1 MEGRVTSNIATGV
14 TGRSE
19 TGRGTL
25 RLGPD
30 SGSASG
36 RIAVTKADEGVAPTS
51 RGAAHIGTPTSS
63 PGNVG
68 IADLTHDQVRN
79 QFSDYL
85 DDSLGEA
92 ARRRI
97 DSHLAACASCT
108 AYLDT
113 FRLTVQSLGR
123 LTAPKAPDGVRSR
136 IVEQARREDRAP
148 TERA

>member
-1 MEGRVTSNIATGV
+1 MEGRVTSNIVTGV
-14 TGRSE
+14 TGRAE
-19 TGRGTL
+19 TGRGSL

-30 SGSASG
+30 SGNASG

-63 PGNVG
+63 PSSVG

-79 QFSDYL
+79 QLSDYL
-85 DDSLGEA
+85 DDLLGEA

-97 DSHLAACASCT
+97 DSHLAACSSCT

-113 FRLTVQSLGR
+113 FRLTVQSMGQLP
-123 LTAPKAPDGVRSR
+123 APKAPDRLRAR
-136 IVEQARREDRAP
+136 IVDRARREHHAP
-148 TERA
+148 AEHA